1 MRIVGGALKGRRLAA
16 PTDARIRPTSDRA
29 REALFNLLAHA
40 DFGDFTLE
48 GARVLDLF
56 AGTGALGFEALS
68 RGAAFCLFIDDH
80 APARTLI
87 QQNAE
92 ALGLLDQSQTMR
104 RDAARLGAKPA
115 GVEPSILLFADPPYG
130 TGLGVR
136 ALEGARGGGWLAPHA
151 LAVLEDAADADIP
164 TPEGFEL
171 LDRRR
176 YGAAQLFIYRLVD
189 SV

>member
-16 PTDARIRPTSDRA
+16 PSDARIRPTSDRA
-29 REALFNLLAHA
+29 REALFNRLTHA
-40 DFGDFTLE
+40 DFGDFMLD

-68 RGAAFCLFIDDH
+68 RGAGFCLFIDDL
-80 APARTLI
+80 ALSRALI

-104 RDAARLGAKPA
+104 RDAAKLGAKPA
-115 GVEPSILLFADPPYG
+115 NAEPFSLLFADPPYG

-136 ALEGARGGGWLAPHA
+136 ALESARTGGWLAPGT
-151 LAVLEDAADADIP
+151 LAILEDASDADIP
-164 TPEGFEL
+164 TPEGYEL

-176 YGAAQLFIYRLVD
+176 YGAAQLLIYRLAD
-189 SV
+189 SI